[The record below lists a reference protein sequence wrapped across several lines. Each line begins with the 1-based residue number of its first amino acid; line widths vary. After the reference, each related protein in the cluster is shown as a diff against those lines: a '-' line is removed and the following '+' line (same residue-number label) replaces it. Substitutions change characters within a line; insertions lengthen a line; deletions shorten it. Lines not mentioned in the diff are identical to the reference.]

1 MCKCLDSDRMFTHT
15 YCTPELEV
23 AMNMGYSIIQ
33 IHEVLHW
40 EETEIYNPVTKEG
53 GLFTQYINTFLKLKQ
68 VKKKGKN
75 TLTIISIMR
84 VLC

>member
-1 MCKCLDSDRMFTHT
+1 MFTHT

-40 EETEIYNPVTKEG
+40 EETEVYDHVTK
-53 GLFTQYINTFLKLKQ
+53 
-68 VKKKGKN
+68 KGR
-75 TLTIISIMR
+75 IIYWIHQCFFKIKARIQWISSVYHIRRREKR
-84 VLC
+84 VH

>member
-1 MCKCLDSDRMFTHT
+1 MFTHT

-40 EETEIYNPVTKEG
+40 EETEMYNPVTKEG
-53 GLFTQYINTFLKLKQ
+53 GLFTQYINTFLKLKAGIQ
-68 VKKKGKN
+68 W
-75 TLTIISIMR
+75 ISSK
-84 VLC
+84 CYK